1 MIILQ
6 NLLNIINKLF
16 IFALLLKM
24 TDHNP
29 FKTHDGQRSADSNNK
44 NTLQNLHQYH
54 AQAQAHHADKARV
67 AKSGTQ

>member
-1 MIILQ
+1 
-6 NLLNIINKLF
+6 
-16 IFALLLKM
+16 M

-44 NTLQNLHQYH
+44 DTLQNLHQYH

-67 AKSGTQ
+67 SQSGTQ